1 MGNDVKK
8 AQDRFRFFNAVRVL
22 IRLISAVLLTG
33 SVVYIVL
40 NLHQLQTWHWIAII
54 AVGLVIVICGRGYC
68 GYLCPIGSCLDFI
81 HYLCKKLRIK
91 EIKRSSKFVQFIR
104 WFRYFFCVFYFVLHF
119 GIGIDPGWAL
129 VVLLIITTPVM
140 VRFWCSICPVGTI
153 LGLLGKISVFRLKK
167 TADACVG
174 CSACARVCP
183 MQNDNV
189 SLEKKTGAIYAVSC
203 IYCGKCVE
211 KCPRKQALKLEVFG
225 KKMIES

>member
-8 AQDRFRFFNAVRVL
+8 AQDR
-22 IRLISAVLLTG
+22 
-33 SVVYIVL
+33 
-40 NLHQLQTWHWIAII
+40 
-54 AVGLVIVICGRGYC
+54 
-68 GYLCPIGSCLDFI
+68 
-81 HYLCKKLRIK
+81 
-91 EIKRSSKFVQFIR
+91 
-104 WFRYFFCVFYFVLHF
+104 FRYFFCVFYFVLHF

-189 SLEKKTGAIYAVSC
+189 SLEKKTGSIYAVSC

-211 KCPRKQALKLEVFG
+211 KCSRKQALKLEVFG